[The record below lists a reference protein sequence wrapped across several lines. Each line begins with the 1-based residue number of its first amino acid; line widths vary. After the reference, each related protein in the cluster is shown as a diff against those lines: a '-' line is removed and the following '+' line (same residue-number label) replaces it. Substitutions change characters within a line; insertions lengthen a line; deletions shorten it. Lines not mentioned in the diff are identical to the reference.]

1 MTHSGTTEASGA
13 GTIKICGL
21 KTDEALDAA
30 LDAGAEMV
38 GLVFFEKSPRHVD
51 LATAARLGDR
61 ARGRADIVVLTVD
74 ADDALLDEIV
84 HAVRPDWLQLHGG
97 ESPERCAALRA
108 RHGIRVMK
116 ALGVSGADDLAR
128 ATPYV
133 GHVDRLLF
141 DAKPPK
147 GADLP
152 GGNGVSF
159 DWRILRD
166 LVPGVPL
173 MLSGGLDAARVGEA
187 IRVSGLDAVDVS
199 SGVERARGEKDP
211 DLIRQF
217 IAAARAAFAT
227 RDGAASSC
235 DSSKDES
242 SQEGVEA

>member
-1 MTHSGTTEASGA
+1 MTHSGTTEATGA

-30 LDAGAEMV
+30 LDAGAEMI

-51 LATAARLGDR
+51 LATAGRLADR
-61 ARGRADIVVLTVD
+61 ARGRADIVVLSVD

-97 ESPERCAALRA
+97 ESPERCAALLA
-108 RHGIRVMK
+108 RHGTRVMK

-128 ATPYV
+128 ATPYID
-133 GHVDRLLF
+133 HVDRLLF

-166 LVPGVPL
+166 LDLGVPL
-173 MLSGGLDAARVGEA
+173 MLSGGLDAASVGEA

-217 IAAARAAFAT
+217 IEAARAAFAA

-235 DSSKDES
+235 ES